1 MEAKDLLSRG
11 YVSAFKTVEGVLKG
25 LSREDLDW
33 QPRPDSN
40 SVGWL
45 AWHMAREQDAAI
57 ALLLREE
64 QLWTKDHWNDKF
76 GRPADPK
83 DYGTGHTPEQL
94 ASFHSPEADTLVDYY
109 RAVVGRTKAHILSL
123 SAADLDEVTKFKW
136 MQPPPTVGS
145 WLTMIMDDCIQHAG
159 QAGYVRGLRQ
169 GIGWY
174 EH

>member
-1 MEAKDLLSRG
+1 MEAKNLLSDG
-11 YVSAFKTVEGVLKG
+11 YRSALAVIEGVVKG

-40 SVGWL
+40 SIGWL

-64 QLWTKDHWNDKF
+64 QLWTRDGWHDKF

-83 DYGTGHTPEQL
+83 DYGTGNTPEQL
-94 ASFHSPEADTLVDYY
+94 AAFRSPDADTLLSYY
-109 RAVVGRTKAHILSL
+109 RAVLKRSQEYILSL
-123 SAADLDEVTKFKW
+123 AAADLDQVTKFKW

-145 WLTMIMDDCIQHAG
+145 WLMMIMDDCVQHAG
-159 QAGYVRGLRQ
+159 QAGYIRGLRQ
-169 GIGWY
+169 GMGWQKY
-174 EH
+174 